1 MSILRSNIFTLD
13 GLFVRVFYYSTLIGS
28 TIYENWAAFREALA
42 TYRSRMSTRAN
53 DSKLGEEHLASSE
66 IDSCIA
72 FHSSMAPLGDND
84 ESPEGV
90 SEITPEPSASS
101 CSSAASGFRRG
112 SSSSDSIAT
121 PASVGVQSARKRK
134 QSQSSSSKP
143 KAPRK
148 RKAHDENR
156 PLQHTPLPTPPR
168 SRTSSASSASSSEDL
183 TVSDSGSVREQ
194 RERPASSAHK
204 QQPHTSQPS
213 SKQNKP
219 SGPKRAKKT
228 INPAA
233 TKRPKSACNT
243 SNAERSK
250 VVAALQREELA
261 FLRKK
266 RAELLTKV
274 KKHLRLNKDSPH
286 PAKPA
291 SEPNSH
297 KKRAPD
303 EKISTTSSGKWMRVL
318 RSRHILRKH

>member
-1 MSILRSNIFTLD
+1 
-13 GLFVRVFYYSTLIGS
+13 
-28 TIYENWAAFREALA
+28 
-42 TYRSRMSTRAN
+42 MSTRAN
-53 DSKLGEEHLASSE
+53 DSKLGEEHLASSA

-84 ESPEGV
+84 ESPERV
-90 SEITPEPSASS
+90 SEITPEPSTSS
-101 CSSAASGFRRG
+101 CSSAAYGIRRG
-112 SSSSDSIAT
+112 SSSSDSVVT
-121 PASVGVQSARKRK
+121 PAGVGVQSARKRK

-143 KAPRK
+143 KTPRK

-156 PLQHTPLPTPPR
+156 PLQHSPLPTPPR
-168 SRTSSASSASSSEDL
+168 SRTSSASSASTSEDL

-213 SKQNKP
+213 AKQNKP
-219 SGPKRAKKT
+219 SAPKRTKKT

-233 TKRPKSACNT
+233 KRPKSS
-243 SNAERSK
+243 SNASTAERSK
-250 VVAALQREELA
+250 VVASLQREELA
-261 FLRKK
+261 FLQQK

-274 KKHLRLNKDSPH
+274 KKHLRLNKDSHH
-286 PAKPA
+286 PSKPA
-291 SEPNSH
+291 SEPSSL

-318 RSRHILRKH
+318 RSRRILRKH